1 MVTNTETVRWM
12 RTVFRG
18 MEMTCLGVGVGVE
31 VQQYSRAGQ
40 EAMRSSR
47 RKSSEAEN
55 WPHLAGSFS
64 DCVALLLLG

>member
-18 MEMTCLGVGVGVE
+18 TEMTCLGVGVGVE

-55 WPHLAGSFS
+55 
-64 DCVALLLLG
+64 